1 MNARG
6 RRGGKDGARE
16 GDRQPSAAS
25 ASLGHFVHLW
35 TPLPNLQPLFAALLR
50 PPFGPPAALSS
61 SSFFPPVS
69 PRNEKERHGYFNE
82 NPARLCRHLVSSPPP
97 PPPPPRSRATTAV
110 ARLMNA
116 LCKYY
121 FCLCTRQLSATLVL
135 INNAKQSAGATGSWR
150 RSLPA

>member
-1 MNARG
+1 MSARG
-6 RRGGKDGARE
+6 RGRGGEGWEKE

-25 ASLGHFVHLW
+25 ASVTLFISG
-35 TPLPNLQPLFAALLR
+35 PLSPTFSHSSRPSCGPRSARPPLFRL
-50 PPFGPPAALSS
+50 P
-61 SSFFPPVS
+61 FFPPVS

-97 PPPPPRSRATTAV
+97 PPPLPRSRATTAV